1 MADESKII
9 KQFLG
14 DEDFPI
20 DWDNEGEKGLFWVY
34 DDLHCPQPLSPMYFD
49 IGGWWLT
56 CDHMFRR
63 FGTPFASDWIAK
75 NVNGYLYTAAVPA
88 DPDFKVES
96 MEYSNVYYPRVPKDD
111 PEYASK
117 IGAYLGAVLPTYGQ
131 NFADWWRDRLVPEMR
146 RNFDYLEDRIDRWEE
161 IPLMEWAT
169 ILEDAM
175 DIHDRHWK
183 IHWMLN
189 FAQLSAT
196 LNLQAVMEEV
206 RGEADPVL
214 LGRLQNS
221 AEDRNWDSIG
231 ALWKMKEEIKGDA
244 ELSEMF
250 SRDTGTEVLEA
261 LEASERGQK
270 FIAERLKPYQREFG
284 WHAVWS
290 HEFIFATRFER
301 AQPVLEVIK
310 GYLET
315 DYDYP
320 STVKHLAE
328 DIAAASAE
336 ILEGLEGEAL
346 EKMKA
351 ANEIN
356 LKMAPLTP
364 DHHFYIDQG
373 SNAHLRLVLVCIGR
387 HLVKMG
393 VLDEA
398 DDVIYL
404 KYNELRYFLGDP
416 ENFDAR
422 SIVAT
427 RKAER
432 EAAYTVRPK
441 DWIGTATESQLEFP
455 YLGLWGFPDRL
466 YMEQPEAEDQIA
478 GLAASPGVYQ
488 GTAKVVLSVDEFDLV
503 NKGDI
508 LVCQMTNPAWVT
520 LFTKISGLVTD
531 AGGLTSHPAVLAREF
546 GIPAVIGTSVATEKI
561 RTGDRL
567 RVNGSTGVV
576 EILAEGDKEGDVIG
590 SDLFKT

>member
-14 DEDFPI
+14 DKDFPI
-20 DWDNEGEKGLFWVY
+20 GWDNEGEKGLFWVY

-63 FGTPFASDWIAK
+63 FGTPFAADWIAK

-88 DPDFKVES
+88 DPDFTLEA
-96 MEYSNVYYPRVPKDD
+96 MEYGNVYYPRVPKDD
-111 PEYASK
+111 PEYAAK
-117 IGAYLGAVLPTYGQ
+117 IGSYLNAVLPTYGL
-131 NFADWWRDRLVPEMR
+131 NFADWWENRLVPEMK
-146 RNFDYLEDRIDRWEE
+146 RNAAYLEDKIDRWQE

-189 FAQLSAT
+189 FAQLSGT
-196 LNLQAVMEEV
+196 LNLQAVMQEV
-206 RGEADPVL
+206 RGEVDNVL

-221 AEDRNWDSIG
+221 AKDRNWDSIE
-231 ALWKMKEEIKGDA
+231 ALWKMKEEIKEDA
-244 ELSEMF
+244 ELAEIF
-250 SRDTGTEVLEA
+250 QKETGTEVLAA
-261 LEASERGQK
+261 LKESERGK
-270 FIAERLKPYQREFG
+270 AFIDDRLTPYQREFG

-290 HEFIFATRFER
+290 HEFIFPSRFEK
-301 AQPVLEVIK
+301 AEPVLEVIK

-320 STVKHLAE
+320 SRVQHLAD
-328 DIAAASAE
+328 DIKKASE
-336 ILEGLEGEAL
+336 ELLEGLEGEAL

-373 SNAHLRLVLVCIGR
+373 TNAHVRLVLISIGKK
-387 HLVKMG
+387 LVEMG
-393 VLDEA
+393 ALDEA
-398 DDVIYL
+398 DDVVFL
-404 KYNELRYFLGDP
+404 KYNELRYFMADP
-416 ENFDAR
+416 EGFDAK
-422 SIVAT
+422 SIIEA

-432 EAAYTVRPK
+432 EASYRIRPK

-520 LFTKISGLVTD
+520 LFTKISALVTD
-531 AGGLTSHPAVLAREF
+531 AGGLVSHPAVLSREF
-546 GIPAVIGTSVATEKI
+546 GIPAVIGTSVATGKI
-561 RTGDRL
+561 KSGDQL
-567 RVNGSTGVV
+567 RVNGSTGIV
-576 EILAEGDKEGDVIG
+576 EILGVEKEGDVIG
-590 SDLFKT
+590 GDLFKA

>member
-1 MADESKII
+1 MADESKVI
-9 KQFLG
+9 KEFLG
-14 DEDFPI
+14 DESFPI
-20 DWDNEGEKGLFWVY
+20 DWGTEDEKGLFWVY

-88 DPDFKVES
+88 DPDFALEA
-96 MEYSNVYYPRVPKDD
+96 MEYGNRYVPRVPKDD

-117 IGAYLGAVLPTYGQ
+117 IGAYLGAVLPTYGL
-131 NFADWWRDRLVPEMR
+131 NFADWWENRLVPEMR
-146 RNFDYLEDRIDRWEE
+146 RNFDYLEERIDRWEE

-221 AEDRNWDSIG
+221 AKDRNWDSIE
-231 ALWKMKEEIKGDA
+231 ALWNMKEEIKGDE
-244 ELSEMF
+244 ELSSIF
-250 SRDTGTEVLEA
+250 SKDTGTEVLEA
-261 LEASERGQK
+261 LEASERGK
-270 FIAERLKPYQREFG
+270 AFIADKLKPYQREFG

-290 HEFIFATRFER
+290 HEFIFPSRFEK
-301 AQPVLEVIK
+301 AEPVLEVIK
-310 GYLET
+310 GYIET

-320 STVKHLAE
+320 STVKHLAD
-328 DIAAASAE
+328 DIAAASDE
-336 ILEGLEGEAL
+336 MLKGLEGEAL
-346 EKMKA
+346 EKMTA
-351 ANEIN
+351 ANDIN

-373 SNAHLRLVLVCIGR
+373 SNAHVRVVLICIGK

-393 VLDEA
+393 VLEDP

-404 KYNELRYFLGDP
+404 KYNELRYFMGDP
-416 ENFDAR
+416 EGFDAA
-422 SIVAT
+422 SIIT
-427 RKAER
+427 QRKNER
-432 EAAYTVRPK
+432 QAAYAIRPK

-478 GLAASPGVYQ
+478 GIAASPGVYQ
-488 GTAKVVLSVDEFDLV
+488 GTAKVVLSVDEFDMV
-503 NKGDI
+503 EKGDI

-520 LFTKISGLVTD
+520 LFTKISALVTD
-531 AGGLTSHPAVLAREF
+531 AGGTVSHPAVLAREF
-546 GIPAVIGTSVATEKI
+546 GIPAVIGSSVATQKI
-561 RTGDRL
+561 KTGDLL

-576 EILAEGDKEGDVIG
+576 EILAEDATEGDAVG
-590 SDLFKT
+590 ADLFTT